1 MKGAAPD
8 AGAFLDAAER
18 LAGLDACLSP
28 LQAGLLA
35 ASHLGIAG
43 DSRSFSR
50 LLGIEHALV
59 LRELA
64 GLAEDGDLL
73 RITGRDPRTMRTHYV
88 PGAEG
93 ARLLAALDPPV
104 PLSLAG

>member
-50 LLGIEHALV
+50 LFGIEHALV
-59 LRELA
+59 LRELT
-64 GLAEDGDLL
+64 GVAEDGGLL
-73 RITGRDPRTMRTHYV
+73 RITGRDAHTMRTHYA
-88 PGAEG
+88 PGTEG
-93 ARLLAALDPPV
+93 ARLLAALDP
-104 PLSLAG
+104 LSLAG